1 MPIDYE
7 NLRSWHFEPRVD
19 RYATKDAML
28 YALSLGYGNDPCRED
43 ELPFVHE
50 TGTLAVPT
58 LLATIGAPGAWA
70 TDPRTGIDWL
80 RILHGEHRMRFHR
93 AVRAEDA
100 LRSRTRVSHVVD
112 KGAGKG
118 ALVVTTR
125 DITDAATDAPVA
137 TIEHVSFCR
146 SDGGFGR
153 GDAPLPPLPAP
164 PEDRPPDSEV
174 ALQTIPQAALLY
186 RLNGDYNPI
195 HILPAKAREA
205 GMPRPILHG
214 LCSYGMA
221 ARALVRACCDQQ
233 PERLRAIAL
242 RFSAP
247 VLPGETLVVRI
258 WRDGRTAYFQAR
270 VRERDLVVLNNGVA
284 EIDAPAPQ

>member
-1 MPIDYE
+1 MPIDYD
-7 NLRSWHFEPRVD
+7 NLRNWHFEPRVD

-28 YALSLGYGNDPCRED
+28 YALSLGYGSDPCRED

-50 TGTLAVPT
+50 TGTRPVPT
-58 LLATIGAPGAWA
+58 LLATTGAPGAWA

-125 DITDAATDAPVA
+125 DITDATTDAPVA

-153 GDAPLPPLPAP
+153 GDAPLPALPAP
-164 PEDRPPDSEV
+164 PDDRPPDIEV
-174 ALQTIPQAALLY
+174 TLPTIPQAALLY

-221 ARALVRACCDQQ
+221 ARALVRACCGQQ

-258 WRDGRTAYFQAR
+258 WREGRTAYFQAR
-270 VRERDLVVLNNGVA
+270 VRERDLIVLNNGVA